1 MSPRRE
7 KIALGTIL
15 TIVGMLAGA
24 FLSWSATERRLSI
37 HIATADD
44 RVVMMCELADYG
56 AASDEYRNDVAEL
69 QCLAGSLACPPKPV
83 RPPNLRREVLERR
96 CR

>member
-7 KIALGTIL
+7 KLALGTVL
-15 TIVGMLAGA
+15 TLIGMLAGA
-24 FLSWSATERRLSI
+24 FLQWSATERRLSI

-44 RVVMMCELADYG
+44 RVAMMCQLADYG
-56 AASDEYRNDVAEL
+56 AASDEYRNSVAEA
-69 QCLAGSLACPPKPV
+69 QCLALSLSCPEKPI
-83 RPPNLRREVLERR
+83 RPPELRREVLERR